1 MVEIEIKIKVKDLG
15 SVEGKI
21 LNQGAKL
28 EKERFFEENTLYDFP
43 SETLYKKRQAL
54 RLRKIGK
61 RTFLT
66 FKGTPQK
73 SRKFKIRDE
82 YETEVKHQKQL
93 KKILKSLG
101 LVPVFDYQKYRKV
114 FKKGPLKINLDETSV
129 GNFVEMEGER
139 NEIVK
144 FAKALGFSKDEFM
157 KLDYVQLIKKV
168 KLPPS

>member
-1 MVEIEIKIKVKDLG
+1 MVEIEIKIKVKDLS
-15 SVEGKI
+15 SVEAKI
-21 LNQGAKL
+21 LHQGAKL
-28 EKERFFEENTLYDFP
+28 KKERLFEENTLYDFP
-43 SETLYKKRQAL
+43 SQTMYKKRQAL
-54 RLRKIGK
+54 RVRKIGQK
-61 RTFLT
+61 TFLT

-101 LVPVFDYQKYRKV
+101 LVPVFEYQKYRKI
-114 FKKGPLKINLDETSV
+114 FKKGSLKINLDETSA

-144 FAKALGFSKDEFM
+144 FAKAIGFSKDEFI
-157 KLDYVQLIKKV
+157 KLDYVQLIKKE
-168 KLPPS
+168 K